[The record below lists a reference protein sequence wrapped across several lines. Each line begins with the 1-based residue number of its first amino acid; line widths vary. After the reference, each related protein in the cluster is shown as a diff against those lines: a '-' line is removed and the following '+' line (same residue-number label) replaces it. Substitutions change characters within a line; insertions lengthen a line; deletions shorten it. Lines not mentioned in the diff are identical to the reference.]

1 MARWPELPDW
11 DSPPPISEDRLPAVS
26 LARGRALAS
35 EWVPNPEP
43 VGALL
48 LANLPSLSDGLSE
61 GRRGVLSLEDRLT
74 RNPHRFR
81 SLPERA
87 ALLQLPQNQSASP
100 VEHGRSLPRKE
111 RLVDS
116 SHGRARGLRE
126 LAE

>member
-1 MARWPELPDW
+1 MT
-11 DSPPPISEDRLPAVS
+11 

-35 EWVPNPEP
+35 EWMPEPEP

-48 LANLPSLSDGLSE
+48 LANLPSLSDGLGES
-61 GRRGVLSLEDRLT
+61 RRGVLSLEDRLT
-74 RNPHRFR
+74 RNPNRFR

-87 ALLQLPQNQSASP
+87 ALLQLPQNQCASP
-100 VEHGRSLPRKE
+100 VEHGRRLARKV

-126 LAE
+126 LPEKITVQ